1 MSLSIQFSSLSM
13 GASVDQ
19 QLGSLS
25 VFEVIEELRAPQVP
39 LQLPSMVLSLAMKK
53 SSPHPFNGRMMIHA
67 FFPDGKQQVLGNGD
81 VQIPADQR
89 RMKAVFRFGGFP
101 IPEYGE
107 YRLVISLLDGAGH
120 KVGEAIHD
128 FEVLET
134 PATQSQNPPG
144 KGGPG
149 QLTH

>member
-1 MSLSIQFSSLSM
+1 M
-13 GASVDQ
+13 GAAVDQ

-53 SSPHPFNGRMMIHA
+53 TNPHPFNGKMMIHA

-81 VQIPADQR
+81 VQIPGDQR

-101 IPEYGE
+101 IPEFGE
-107 YRLVISLLDGAGH
+107 YRLVISLMDSAGH
-120 KVGEAIHD
+120 KIGEAIHD
-128 FEVLET
+128 FEVIQ
-134 PATQSQNPPG
+134 AAQPPIQQ
-144 KGGPG
+144 GPG
-149 QLTH
+149 SGAGQITH